1 MCRLCFLVIAVSGV
15 TMSKINYTGY
25 IAGSLCKSIRRD
37 NRAAVFACK
46 DNKNPDC
53 AGLFDFVMSHY
64 AGEVTR
70 MRAGRERGD
79 VV

>member
-1 MCRLCFLVIAVSGV
+1 
-15 TMSKINYTGY
+15 MSKINYTGY

-37 NRAAVFACK
+37 NKVPVFAYK
-46 DNKNPDC
+46 GNKKPVC

-64 AGEVTR
+64 AGEVAR
-70 MRAGRERGD
+70 MRAGVRGGD

>member
-1 MCRLCFLVIAVSGV
+1 
-15 TMSKINYTGY
+15 MSRFNYTGY

-37 NRAAVFACK
+37 TKASVFACK
-46 DNKNPDC
+46 DNKKPDC

-64 AGEVTR
+64 AGEVAR
-70 MRAGRERGD
+70 MRAGVRRGD